1 MPTISDYYAK
11 LRTRYRKP
19 KIKIELLHREDESIY
34 RSITTD
40 LINSS
45 GALTI
50 SNQNGLR
57 RHLDLSLV
65 NLDGEYLPDIDGLWV
80 GGKIKLWLG
89 EEIDGEDLWFPQ
101 GVFVLTNPDAE
112 SYRSSRI
119 LRLKAVDKFG
129 LLDGTVGGE
138 TNSTYIVPV
147 GSNVYTVL
155 RELLNGTSTSDLPVD
170 IKTPIL
176 DQQYAAE
183 VTPYT
188 LRKEV
193 GDVLGNVLL
202 ELQGMLSANVFYNV
216 NGEIVF
222 ERDSS
227 DDIKGSLWDF
237 STDEF
242 NYLGATRT
250 YKFDEVYNAVRVIG
264 DNIDGNLAL
273 YEAQNTNLAS
283 PTSIQNL
290 GFQRTWVIE
299 DPVIN
304 TDTLAEDRANYELKR
319 VTALYSDISL
329 SAIPMYHLDVDHV
342 ITLTDSGLGLNRD
355 RFLINEIT
363 IPLSTGGQMTISA
376 SKTEELI

>member
-329 SAIPMYHLDVDHV
+329 SSIPMYHLDVDHV